1 MDALMRQGD
10 MPPAGTGT
18 GGFEMTQA
26 SEKYAAEIE
35 KYVREHRQE
44 LVDILIEM
52 IGVPSVKAP
61 ALPGMPFGENCAKAL
76 EKGMEVC
83 RRYGMQT
90 ECYDNYA
97 ASARCG
103 SGDKEI
109 GFIAHLDVVPVS
121 DGWSSDPFTGIERD
135 GFVVGRGSRDNKAGF
150 AAALM
155 AVNCVR
161 ALDVPLRSSLRIL
174 MGSDEECGMSDMVYV
189 VKNCPLPDFSVVT
202 DCYFPVAHG
211 EKGRVCGDVVME
223 INTEKLRMEGGQ
235 APNII
240 PDACAAVLPGR
251 AAQAQAVRAAAA
263 SFEGIAVREDGADL
277 VVEAQGVSAH
287 ASEPFKAV
295 NAIHRLAAFLADA
308 GLLEG
313 REARAVEYIKTA
325 FGTYYGEGFGIQ
337 YEDGASGKTTLI
349 PGVVRT
355 QDGAL
360 RVTLDS
366 RYSVTDK
373 KARVLPLIAS
383 SVEEAGWRFEVH
395 EATDSHYIPGDHPVA
410 QRLTEVFNAVTGEHK
425 KPYVLAGGTYAS
437 KVPNSVAFGP
447 GNAKEPSMM
456 PYGPGHGDAHQPDE
470 SQHIGC
476 LMDAVRIYAL
486 GIIEL
491 DDILH
496 AAPSQGM

>member
-1 MDALMRQGD
+1 
-10 MPPAGTGT
+10 
-18 GGFEMTQA
+18 MTPA

-35 KYVREHRQE
+35 RYVQEHRQE

-52 IGVPSVKAP
+52 IAVPSVKGP
-61 ALPGMPFGENCAKAL
+61 ALPGMPFGENCARAL
-76 EKGMEVC
+76 EKGMEIC

-90 ECYDNYA
+90 ECYENYA

-103 SGDKEI
+103 SGSKEI
-109 GFIAHLDVVPVS
+109 GFIAHLDVVPVGG
-121 DGWSSDPFTGIERD
+121 GWSSDPFVGVERD

-161 ALDVPLRSSLRIL
+161 ALGVPLRSSLRIL
-174 MGSDEECGMSDMVYV
+174 MGSDEECGMADMEYV
-189 VKNCPLPDFSVVT
+189 VKNCALPDFSVVT

-223 INTEKLRMEGGQ
+223 LDTEKLRMEGGQ

-240 PDACAAVLPGR
+240 PNACTAVLPGR
-251 AAQAQAVRAAAA
+251 GMQLQAVRAAAGPFA
-263 SFEGIAVREDGADL
+263 GIAVRAEGVDL

-295 NAIHRLAAFLADA
+295 NAIQRLAAFLADA
-308 GLLEG
+308 NLLEG
-313 REARAVEYIKTA
+313 REAKAVEYIKTA
-325 FGTYYGEGFGIQ
+325 FAPYYGEAFGIQ
-337 YEDGASGKTTLI
+337 YEDEASGKTTLV
-349 PGVVRT
+349 PGMVRT
-355 QDGAL
+355 QGGAV
-360 RVTLDS
+360 RVTLDC
-366 RYSVTDK
+366 RYSVTDQ
-373 KARVLPLIAS
+373 KARVLPLIAA
-383 SVEEAGWRFEVH
+383 SVEKAGWRFALQ
-395 EATDSHYIPGDHPVA
+395 EATDAHYIPSTHPVA
-410 QRLTEVFNAVTGEHK
+410 QRLTEVFNAVTGEKK

-437 KVPNSVAFGP
+437 KVPHSVAFGP
-447 GNAKEPSMM
+447 GNAKEPGMM
-456 PYGPGHGDAHQPDE
+456 PYGPGRGDAHQPDE

-496 AAPSQGM
+496 ALPAQGV